1 MPPIRPAGS
10 AVNARPR
17 VRLAGPFGPARKKTA
32 QPLGSIASKIMSII
46 ATFAPGRRCPMVIAW
61 RRRVLLNN
69 IRYRRSET
77 TCFLSRESLWA
88 VLRRI
93 IGRLE
98 YSLLLGN
105 TIMSVVGT

>member
-17 VRLAGPFGPARKKTA
+17 VPLAGPVGPARKKTA
-32 QPLGSIASKIMSII
+32 RPDWTCRI
-46 ATFAPGRRCPMVIAW
+46 
-61 RRRVLLNN
+61 VLDG

-93 IGRLE
+93 IGRLT
-98 YSLLLGN
+98 YRLLLGN
-105 TIMSVVGT
+105 TITSVVGT